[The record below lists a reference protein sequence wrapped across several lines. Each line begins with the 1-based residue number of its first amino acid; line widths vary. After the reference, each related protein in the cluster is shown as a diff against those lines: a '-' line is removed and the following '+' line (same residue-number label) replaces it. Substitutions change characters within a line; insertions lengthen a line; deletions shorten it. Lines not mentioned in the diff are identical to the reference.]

1 MSFAAFIF
9 RGIDFTIN
17 RFRETKVLK
26 NIRKSINREAQKGQ
40 RDLSAFRQSTM

>member
-9 RGIDFTIN
+9 RKIDFTIN
-17 RFRETKVLK
+17 QIRETKLQK

-40 RDLSAFRQSTM
+40 KDPSAVRQSAV